1 MIFIK
6 TGRNY
11 IYIFWLNIQTMYS
24 LIILLLVVL
33 FFGSFFVSQSFAQ
46 EKIVPFEKRLNDQ
59 LTNNSNNSNNS
70 NFEND
75 VSLLDKP
82 RNTTMQQIKSNNE
95 TINQLYNNS
104 IQTME
109 EGSENTRQ
117 NISEILSL
125 LR

>member
-1 MIFIK
+1 
-6 TGRNY
+6 
-11 IYIFWLNIQTMYS
+11 MYS
-24 LIILLLVVL
+24 LITFLLVVL
-33 FFGSFFVSQSFAQ
+33 FLGPLFVSQSFAQ
-46 EKIVPFEKRLNDQ
+46 EKIVPFEKRLSEQ
-59 LTNNSNNSNNS
+59 LINNSNSSNNS

-75 VSLLDKP
+75 VSFLDKP